1 MLYRSTHRLCRWG
14 APMKN
19 LAHSA
24 SFKSLDKN
32 APSKAGTKHLGGEI
46 HSGQVLCPGPGHG
59 QRDRSPSLRL
69 SATAPEGFVAF
80 SHAGDDW
87 QTCRDYV
94 KQRLGVSRDS
104 WNCDR
109 PAQPKRPAPAPA
121 DDDDDPGKKI
131 AEAIALWR
139 DSVPPRGTVVQAYLK
154 SRVLALDDDV
164 AGSVIRWNPR
174 IGAMIALFRNIQ
186 TNEPQAVSRTFLDHE
201 GRKLGRKFLGPVGG
215 AAIKLD
221 ADEEV
226 LSVLHIGEGVET
238 CMAAR
243 QLGLR
248 PAWARGSSG
257 AIGRFPVLSGVECL
271 TTLLEL
277 DAGASDAA
285 SAECAERWHK
295 AGLEVVTV
303 APKTRKDLNDAIRGG
318 A

>member
-1 MLYRSTHRLCRWG
+1 MVGCRAYRQSSSGSKVCLRNATTTASSSADRTVDLGSFGPVGTSATEVRPFHLATVFLIDSVALRQRSQARLTMLYRSTHRLCRWG

-80 SHAGDDW
+80 SHASDDW

-131 AEAIALWR
+131 AEA
-139 DSVPPRGTVVQAYLK
+139 
-154 SRVLALDDDV
+154 
-164 AGSVIRWNPR
+164 
-174 IGAMIALFRNIQ
+174 
-186 TNEPQAVSRTFLDHE
+186 
-201 GRKLGRKFLGPVGG
+201 
-215 AAIKLD
+215 
-221 ADEEV
+221 
-226 LSVLHIGEGVET
+226 
-238 CMAAR
+238 
-243 QLGLR
+243 
-248 PAWARGSSG
+248 
-257 AIGRFPVLSGVECL
+257 
-271 TTLLEL
+271 
-277 DAGASDAA
+277 
-285 SAECAERWHK
+285 
-295 AGLEVVTV
+295 
-303 APKTRKDLNDAIRGG
+303 
-318 A
+318 